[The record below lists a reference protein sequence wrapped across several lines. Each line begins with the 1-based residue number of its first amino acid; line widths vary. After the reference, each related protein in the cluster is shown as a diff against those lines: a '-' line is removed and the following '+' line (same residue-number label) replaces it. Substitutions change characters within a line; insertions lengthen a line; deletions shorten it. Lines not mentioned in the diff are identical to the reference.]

1 METVRI
7 DILNPKAKS
16 LLKDLA
22 DLKLIRIKKEKAK
35 SDFKELL
42 ERVRI
47 NADDALIPEEI
58 KEEVEAVRKARYEK
72 KKESRKR

>member
-22 DLKLIRIKKEKAK
+22 DLKLIRIKKDKEK
-35 SDFKELL
+35 SEFKELL
-42 ERVRI
+42 DRLRI
-47 NADDALIPEEI
+47 NSDDALSLEEI
-58 KEEVEAVRKARYEK
+58 NSEVEAVRKARYEK
-72 KKESRKR
+72 

>member
-42 ERVRI
+42 GRLRI